1 MSIRLALEA
10 DLETVT
16 RITTETICN
25 VYPHYYPAGAVASF
39 LEHHSEENIRRD
51 IAAQKVYLYEDAS
64 GEALGTVTA
73 DGNEM
78 NRLYVLPQ
86 AQGNGYGRELMDF
99 AEQLIYQTHDAVVLD
114 ASLPA
119 KQIYLRRGYQT
130 MDYNQLLTE
139 NGDFLCYD
147 TMRKARQC

>member
-64 GEALGTVTA
+64 GEAIGTVTA
-73 DGNEM
+73 DDNEM

-86 AQGNGYGRELMDF
+86 AQGNGYGRKLMDF
-99 AEQLIYQTHDAVVLD
+99 RSSSFIRH
-114 ASLPA
+114 
-119 KQIYLRRGYQT
+119 
-130 MDYNQLLTE
+130 M
-139 NGDFLCYD
+139 
-147 TMRKARQC
+147 MRSCWMHPFRQRKSTCGAAIRQWNTISF